1 MLLNYNC
8 RIPIN
13 KKIMDYCKNATNE
26 SIKKVQERY
35 KSQLINKDLKIENYT
50 PILIQ
55 YAPFGGRNE
64 WFGPVTLRIYDA
76 KRCKQELINYKP
88 IIPFLFL
95 SFGGSFLYS
104 IFRSSLF
111 NKNDK

>member
-50 PILIQ
+50 
-55 YAPFGGRNE
+55 
-64 WFGPVTLRIYDA
+64 
-76 KRCKQELINYKP
+76 QELINYKP

-111 NKNDK
+111 NKK